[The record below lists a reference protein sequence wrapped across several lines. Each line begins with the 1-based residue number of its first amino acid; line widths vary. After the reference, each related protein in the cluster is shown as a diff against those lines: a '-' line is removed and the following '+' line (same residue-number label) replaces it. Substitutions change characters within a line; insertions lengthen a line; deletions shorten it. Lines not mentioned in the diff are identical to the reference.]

1 MFHVVRF
8 LDPKR
13 RRGRPVRTR
22 WRFGLMLLCLAG
34 CMRQYQPPQLPV
46 FMREGLVDST
56 FVEQSASQP
65 RYLPMLPETSGPDE
79 PPAILTVAAQEPAGA
94 ADEELPRPRS
104 LPGGGVTLNAAI
116 EATLQADPR
125 ILSAWELIQQ
135 AQADYAT
142 SSLVP
147 NPQFFMDSQLNP
159 LGQHW
164 TPTQQ
169 GGPPQMDWYFNW
181 PIDWY
186 LSGRRVAQMNSAR
199 LGADMSAADF
209 ANLVRQRVAA
219 AIAAY
224 FDVLEAK
231 AFVDLEQQN
240 LDNLKEVE
248 DITRKRVKL
257 GGAGSIELDRVRL
270 AVLDSQRELRRRQTV
285 QVMAAANL
293 LALMGQRQ
301 PAVGLP
307 VEGDLQVP
315 APAEPMAAEEAMRLA
330 EENRPDL
337 AALRIEVEKAEADIR
352 VEQTK
357 SCPTVNPAFG
367 FTHQF
372 QRQALGFP
380 DARSWNV
387 ALTMSLPVFD
397 RNQGNVMKAQAKKSQ
412 VLFDLQAQVL
422 TIQAEIEQALQE
434 FRMAHL
440 NVTQNDTELLETA
453 RRVRE
458 RLTSAYKLGGKTYLE
473 VLDAQRAYRE
483 TYRLFII
490 SQSNYWHSL
499 NRLNAAIG
507 KQVLR

>member
-1 MFHVVRF
+1 
-8 LDPKR
+8 
-13 RRGRPVRTR
+13 
-22 WRFGLMLLCLAG
+22 MLLVLGG
-34 CMRQYQPPQLPV
+34 CMQHYQPPLLPV
-46 FMREGLVDST
+46 FMREGDDS
-56 FVEQSASQP
+56 VAESREQSAPQP
-65 RYLPMLPETSGPDE
+65 RFLPESQASKMRDE
-79 PPAILTVAAQEPAGA
+79 PAILTVAAEEPLTLRSQGTSKDHPDSTS
-94 ADEELPRPRS
+94 DELLPAPRS
-104 LPGGGVTLNAAI
+104 LQTGLSLNDAI
-116 EATLQADPR
+116 EATVQADPR
-125 ILSAWELIQQ
+125 VHSAWETIQQ
-135 AQADYAT
+135 ARADFAT

-159 LGQHW
+159 LGQQW

-199 LGADMSAADF
+199 LGVDMSAADF

-219 AIAAY
+219 SIAAY

-257 GGAGSIELDRVRL
+257 GGAGPIELDRVRL
-270 AVLDSQRELRRRQTV
+270 AVLESQRELRRRQTV
-285 QVMAAANL
+285 QVTAAANL
-293 LALMGQRQ
+293 LALMGQRL
-301 PAVGLP
+301 PAVELRIL
-307 VEGDLQVP
+307 GDLKVP
-315 APAEPMAAEEAMRLA
+315 NPAEPLETSDALRLA
-330 EENRPDL
+330 EESRPDL
-337 AALRIEVEKAEADIR
+337 ASLRVQVEKAEADVQ

-372 QRQALGFP
+372 QRQVLNFP

-387 ALTMSLPVFD
+387 ALTMSLPVLD
-397 RNQGNVMKAQAKKSQ
+397 RNQGNILKARSKKSQ
-412 VLFDLQAQVL
+412 ALFNLQAQIL

-440 NVTQNDTELLETA
+440 NVTQNDAEFLETA

-458 RLTSAYKLGGKTYLE
+458 RLTAAYQLGGRSYLE

-490 SQSNYWHSL
+490 SQSNYWQSL